1 MFFVFGLDTIIV
13 LAILIG
19 FTLLEVP
26 VLGTSLLTL
35 VVVAGLTYANT
46 NYDTVAI
53 VSGVGNYL
61 ASHWQTLVLSIFI
74 YVVIGIAWSAYK
86 WYEYVRAQA
95 VRAKDYRIAY
105 DKLPVEIK
113 QKYKSFDDYL
123 NLSTDVKLAIDITR
137 NKGKITYWIT
147 FWWVSLIS
155 TFFGTWLYN
164 FFNNI
169 YEMCTSLY
177 KYIVKLAF
185 SDVDMS

>member
-1 MFFVFGLDTIIV
+1 MFFVIGLDAIVV

-26 VLGTSLLTL
+26 IVGAILLTL
-35 VVVAGLTYANT
+35 VPAAGLIYLNQ
-46 NYDTVAI
+46 NYDTVAGI
-53 VSGVGNYL
+53 ENYL
-61 ASHWQTLVLSIFI
+61 ENHWQILVLYIFI
-74 YVVIGIAWSAYK
+74 YVVIGVAWSAYK

-95 VRAKDYRIAY
+95 VRAKDYRVAY
-105 DKLPVEIK
+105 DKLPIEK
-113 QKYKSFDDYL
+113 KKAYDSFGDCL
-123 NLSTDVKLAIDITR
+123 NRVSDVNSNIDITR
-137 NKGKITYWIT
+137 NKGKITYWIA
-147 FWWVSLIS
+147 FWWASLIS

-169 YEMCTSLY
+169 YEMCTGLY